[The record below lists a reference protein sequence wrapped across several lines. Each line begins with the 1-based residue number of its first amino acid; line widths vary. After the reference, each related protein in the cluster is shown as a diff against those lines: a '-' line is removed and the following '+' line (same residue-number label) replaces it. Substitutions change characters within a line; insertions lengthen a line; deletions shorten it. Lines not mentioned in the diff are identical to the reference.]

1 MPMRVAAHAARAR
14 GGAAHLNGTPTMK
27 SRLLAGALPVAFGLA
42 TLSGPA
48 SGEDLLQ
55 IYREAL
61 GADPAIAAAKAAW
74 QASQEKLPQAYAGLL
89 PSASLSAS
97 ASLDN
102 YGATI
107 KTSPNIDINRN
118 FAFASATVSA
128 SQPLYRQQNLIAYD
142 QAKAFVTQA
151 DYSLN
156 VAQQDLI
163 IRVAVAYF
171 DVLLAQFNIELN
183 DIQKAAVSEQ
193 LAQAK
198 RNFEVGVATITD
210 TNEAQAKYDSIL
222 AQEITTR
229 NEYDNRVTALRA
241 IIGRYPKDLK
251 KVGAGFQPRL
261 PEPNLLDFWV
271 DKALKENL
279 NVRIAQ
285 SNFDI
290 ATLEVDRAKAANY
303 PTLDLVAS
311 INGQGSNGSV
321 SADYNSYSH
330 LGQIGLQL
338 AVPLYTGGFN
348 SSRIR
353 EAVALQER
361 SRQDLEGARR
371 NALFQAQTGFSGV
384 NSAAA
389 SVKAFEQAVVSADVA
404 LQSNKL
410 GQEVGVRTNLDVLN
424 VQQNVF
430 STRRDLADAYFKYLI
445 GVLRLKAA
453 VGTLNEQDVEAFNQH
468 LKG

>member
-1 MPMRVAAHAARAR
+1 MRR
-14 GGAAHLNGTPTMK
+14 
-27 SRLLAGALPVAFGLA
+27 RLLALAVPAGFGLA
-42 TLSGPA
+42 LLAGSA
-48 SGEDLLQ
+48 AGEDLMQ
-55 IYREAL
+55 IYNEAQRN
-61 GADPAIAAAKAAW
+61 DPAIAAAKASWEA
-74 QASQEKLPQAYAGLL
+74 AQEKLPQANAGLL
-89 PSASLSAS
+89 PSASVSGA
-97 ASLDN
+97 AN
-102 YGATI
+102 YNNYAATI
-107 KTSPNIDINRN
+107 RSDPHVDVNRN
-118 FAFASATVSA
+118 FGFASATVSA
-128 SQPLYRQQNLIAYD
+128 SQPLFRWQNVVAVD
-142 QAKAFVTQA
+142 QAKEFVTQA
-151 DYSLN
+151 DYALS

-171 DVLLAQFNIELN
+171 DILLAQFNIELTE
-183 DIQKAAVSEQ
+183 IQKVAVSEQ

-210 TNEAQAKYDSIL
+210 TNEAQAKYDSIV

-251 KVGAGFQPRL
+251 KVGGGFQPQI
-261 PEPNLLDFWV
+261 PQPNSVDFWV
-271 DKALKENL
+271 DKAIKENL

-290 ATLEVDRAKAANY
+290 ATLEIDRARAANY
-303 PTLDLVAS
+303 PTVDIVAS
-311 INGQGSNGSV
+311 YNGQGSNGSLT
-321 SADYNSYSH
+321 ADYNSYSR
-330 LGQIGLQL
+330 LGLVGVQL

-348 SSRIR
+348 SSKIR
-353 EAVALQER
+353 EAIALQER
-361 SRQDLEGARR
+361 SRQDLETARR

-389 SVKAFEQAVVSADVA
+389 SVKAFEQAVVSAEVA

-430 STRRDLADAYFKYLI
+430 STQRDLADAYFKYLI

-453 VGTLNEQDVEAFNQH
+453 VGTLSEQDVEEINRQ
-468 LKG
+468 LRG

>member
-1 MPMRVAAHAARAR
+1 MKQRLPILAVSVGLGLAA
-14 GGAAHLNGTPTMK
+14 
-27 SRLLAGALPVAFGLA
+27 LAGSAA
-42 TLSGPA
+42 
-48 SGEDLLQ
+48 GEDLMQ

-61 GADPAIAAAKAAW
+61 RNDPAIAAAKASWEA
-74 QASQEKLPQAYAGLL
+74 AQEKLPQARAGLL
-89 PSASLSAS
+89 PSASLSAN
-97 ASLDN
+97 ANFNKYD
-102 YGATI
+102 ATI
-107 KTSPNIDINRN
+107 KTDPQIDINRN
-118 FAFASATVSA
+118 FGFASATVSA
-128 SQPLYRQQNLIAYD
+128 SQPLYRQQNFIAYD
-142 QAKAFVTQA
+142 QARVFVTQA
-151 DYSLN
+151 DYALS
-156 VAQQDLI
+156 VADQDLI
-163 IRVAVAYF
+163 IRVAVTYF

-183 DIQKAAVSEQ
+183 DIQKVAVSEQ

-210 TNEAQAKYDSIL
+210 TNEAQAKYDSIV

-251 KVGAGFQPRL
+251 KVGAGFQPQI
-261 PEPNLLDFWV
+261 PQPNSLDFWV
-271 DKALKENL
+271 DKAMKENL

-290 ATLEVDRAKAANY
+290 AVLEVDRAKAANY
-303 PTLDLVAS
+303 PTIDLVAS
-311 INGQGSNGSV
+311 YNGQGSNGSV
-321 SADYNSYSH
+321 SADNNSYSRF
-330 LGQIGLQL
+330 GQIGVQL

-353 EAVALQER
+353 EAIALQDR

-371 NALFQAQTGFSGV
+371 AALFQAQTGFAGV
-384 NSAAA
+384 NSASA
-389 SVKAFEQAVVSADVA
+389 SVKAFEQAVVSAEVA

-445 GVLRLKAA
+445 GVLRLKAS
-453 VGTLNEQDVEAFNQH
+453 VGTLNEQDVEDINRQ
-468 LKG
+468 LRG

>member
-1 MPMRVAAHAARAR
+1 MKRSLRTFVLPAALCAAL
-14 GGAAHLNGTPTMK
+14 AAP
-27 SRLLAGALPVAFGLA
+27 
-42 TLSGPA
+42 PA
-48 SGEDLLQ
+48 AGEDLLQ
-55 IYREAL
+55 IYREAQRS
-61 GADPAIAAAKAAW
+61 DPAIAAAKAAW
-74 QASQEKLPQAYAGLL
+74 EAAQEKLPQAQAGLL
-89 PSASLSAS
+89 PSASLSAG
-97 ASLDN
+97 AN
-102 YGATI
+102 YSNYDATI
-107 KTSPNIDINRN
+107 RTDPRQEINRS
-118 FAFASATVSA
+118 FGFASATISA
-128 SQPLYRQQNLIAYD
+128 SQPLYRQQNFVAYD
-142 QAKAFVTQA
+142 QAKVFVSQA
-151 DYSLN
+151 DYALN
-156 VAQQDLI
+156 VAQQELI
-163 IRVAVAYF
+163 IRVAVTYF

-183 DIQKAAVSEQ
+183 ESQKAAVSEQ

-210 TNEAQAKYDSIL
+210 TNEAQAKYDSIV

-251 KVGAGFQPRL
+251 KIGGAVQPRL
-261 PEPNLLDFWV
+261 PEPNALDFWV
-271 DKALKENL
+271 DKAMKENL

-285 SNFDI
+285 STFDI

-303 PTLDLVAS
+303 PTVDLVGSYNA
-311 INGQGSNGSV
+311 QGANGSLT
-321 SADYNSYSH
+321 ANYNSDSR
-330 LGQIGLQL
+330 LGQIGVQL
-338 AVPLYTGGFN
+338 AIPLYTGGFN

-361 SRQDLEGARR
+361 SRQELEGARR
-371 NALFQAQTGFSGV
+371 SALFQAQTGFAGV

-389 SVKAFEQAVVSADVA
+389 AVKAFEQAVVSAEVA

-453 VGTLNEQDVEAFNQH
+453 VGTLSEQDVENINQQ
-468 LKG
+468 LRG

>member
-1 MPMRVAAHAARAR
+1 MNR
-14 GGAAHLNGTPTMK
+14 
-27 SRLLAGALPVAFGLA
+27 RLLALAAPLVLGLA
-42 TLSGPA
+42 AFAGPA
-48 SGEDLLQ
+48 AGEDLLQ
-55 IYREAL
+55 IYREAQRS
-61 GADPAIAAAKAAW
+61 DPAIAAAKATWEAT
-74 QASQEKLPQAYAGLL
+74 QEKLPQAKAGLL
-89 PSASLSAS
+89 PSASVSGSAS
-97 ASLDN
+97 YNN
-102 YGATI
+102 YDATI
-107 KTSPNIDINRN
+107 RTDPRVDFNRN
-118 FAFASATVSA
+118 FGFAAATVSA
-128 SQPLYRQQNLIAYD
+128 SQPLFRWQNVVAVD
-142 QAKAFVTQA
+142 QAKEAVTQA
-151 DYSLN
+151 DYALS

-171 DVLLAQFNIELN
+171 DILLAQFNIELN
-183 DIQKAAVSEQ
+183 EIQKVAVSEQ

-222 AQEITTR
+222 AQEITTK

-251 KVGAGFQPRL
+251 KLGGGFQPQI
-261 PEPNLLDFWV
+261 PQPNSVDFWV
-271 DKALKENL
+271 DKAIKENL

-285 SNFDI
+285 SSFDI
-290 ATLEVDRAKAANY
+290 ATLEIDRAKAANY
-303 PTLDLVAS
+303 PTVDLVGSFNAQGATGS
-311 INGQGSNGSV
+311 I
-321 SADYNSYSH
+321 SANYSSDSR

-338 AVPLYTGGFN
+338 AMPLYTGGFN
-348 SSRIR
+348 SSKIR
-353 EAVALQER
+353 EAIALQER

-389 SVKAFEQAVVSADVA
+389 SVKAFEQAVVSAEVA
-404 LQSNKL
+404 LQSNRL

-453 VGTLNEQDVEAFNQH
+453 VGTLTEQDVEDINRQ

>member
-1 MPMRVAAHAARAR
+1 MKQRLPILAVSVGLGLAA
-14 GGAAHLNGTPTMK
+14 
-27 SRLLAGALPVAFGLA
+27 LAGSAA
-42 TLSGPA
+42 
-48 SGEDLLQ
+48 GEDLMQ

-61 GADPAIAAAKAAW
+61 RNDPAIAAAKASWEA
-74 QASQEKLPQAYAGLL
+74 AQEKLPQARAGLL
-89 PSASLSAS
+89 PSASLSAN
-97 ASLDN
+97 ANFNKYD
-102 YGATI
+102 ATI
-107 KTSPNIDINRN
+107 KTDPQIDINRN
-118 FAFASATVSA
+118 FGFASATVSA
-128 SQPLYRQQNLIAYD
+128 SQPLYRQQNFIAYD
-142 QAKAFVTQA
+142 QARVFVTQA
-151 DYSLN
+151 DYALS
-156 VAQQDLI
+156 VADQDLI
-163 IRVAVAYF
+163 IRVAVTYF

-183 DIQKAAVSEQ
+183 DIQKVAVSEQ

-210 TNEAQAKYDSIL
+210 TNEAQAKYDSIV

-251 KVGAGFQPRL
+251 KVGAGFQPQI
-261 PEPNLLDFWV
+261 PQPNSLDFWV
-271 DKALKENL
+271 DKAMKENL

-290 ATLEVDRAKAANY
+290 AVLEVDRAKAANY
-303 PTLDLVAS
+303 PTIDLVAS
-311 INGQGSNGSV
+311 YNGQGSNGSV
-321 SADYNSYSH
+321 SADNNSYSRF
-330 LGQIGLQL
+330 GQIGVQL

-353 EAVALQER
+353 EAIALQDR

-371 NALFQAQTGFSGV
+371 AALFQAQTGFAGV

-389 SVKAFEQAVVSADVA
+389 SVKAFEQAVVSAEVA

-445 GVLRLKAA
+445 GVLRLKAS
-453 VGTLNEQDVEAFNQH
+453 VGTLNEQDVEDINRQ
-468 LKG
+468 LRG

>member
-1 MPMRVAAHAARAR
+1 
-14 GGAAHLNGTPTMK
+14 MK
-27 SRLLAGALPVAFGLA
+27 RRLLVFTIPVAIHLA
-42 TLSGPA
+42 VLAGPA
-48 SGEDLLQ
+48 AGEDLVQ
-55 IYREAL
+55 IYREAQKS
-61 GADPAIAAAKAAW
+61 DPAIAAAKANWEAT
-74 QASQEKLPQAYAGLL
+74 QEKLPQALAGLL
-89 PSASLSAS
+89 PSASLSGS
-97 ASLDN
+97 ANLNN
-102 YGATI
+102 YDQTI
-107 KTSPNIDINRN
+107 KGDAPLDTNRN
-118 FAFASATVSA
+118 FGVLSATVSA
-128 SQPLYRQQNLIAYD
+128 SQPLYRRQNVVAVD
-142 QAKAFVTQA
+142 QARQTVTQA
-151 DYSLN
+151 DYTLAA
-156 VAQQDLI
+156 AQQDLI

-171 DVLLAQFNIELN
+171 DVLLAQYNIELN
-183 DIQKAAVSEQ
+183 ESQKAAVSEQ

-210 TNEAQAKYDSIL
+210 TNEAQAKYDSIV

-241 IIGRYPKDLK
+241 IIGRFPKDLK
-251 KVGAGFQPRL
+251 KVGAGIQPTL
-261 PEPNLLDFWV
+261 PEPNVLDFWV
-271 DKALKENL
+271 DKAIKDNFS
-279 NVRIAQ
+279 VRIAQ
-285 SNFDI
+285 SSFDI
-290 ATLEVDRAKAANY
+290 AALEVDRAKAANY
-303 PTLDLVAS
+303 PTLDLVGS
-311 INGQGSNGSV
+311 FNGQGSNGTS
-321 SADYNSYSH
+321 SSGASSNSR

-338 AVPLYTGGFN
+338 ALPLYTGGLN
-348 SSRIR
+348 SSKIR
-353 EAVALQER
+353 EAIALQER

-371 NALFQAQTGFSGV
+371 SALFLAQTGFAGV

-453 VGTLNEQDVEAFNQH
+453 VGTLSEQDVEDVNRQ

>member
-1 MPMRVAAHAARAR
+1 M
-14 GGAAHLNGTPTMK
+14 PTMK
-27 SRLLAGALPVAFGLA
+27 QRLLALAVSAGLGLA
-42 TLSGPA
+42 ALAGSA
-48 SGEDLLQ
+48 AGEDLMQ

-61 GADPAIAAAKAAW
+61 RNDPAIAAAKAQW
-74 QASQEKLPQAYAGLL
+74 EASQEKLPQARAGLL

-97 ASLDN
+97 ANVNN
-102 YGATI
+102 YDLTI
-107 KTSPNIDINRN
+107 KSEPRQELNRN
-118 FAFASATVSA
+118 FGFAGATVSA
-128 SQPLYRQQNLIAYD
+128 AQPLYRQQNIIAYD
-142 QAKAFVTQA
+142 QAKAFVSQS
-151 DYSLN
+151 DYALS
-156 VAQQDLI
+156 VAEQDLI

-210 TNEAQAKYDSIL
+210 TNEAQAKYDSIV

-251 KVGAGFQPRL
+251 KVGGGFQPQI
-261 PEPNLLDFWV
+261 PQPNSLDYWV
-271 DKALKENL
+271 DMAMKENL

-285 SNFDI
+285 YNFDI
-290 ATLEVDRAKAANY
+290 AALEVDRAKAANN
-303 PTLDLVAS
+303 TTVDLVAS
-311 INGQGSNGSV
+311 YNGQGSNGSV
-321 SADYNSYSH
+321 SADYNSYSRF
-330 LGQIGLQL
+330 GQIGVQL
-338 AVPLYTGGFN
+338 AVPIYTGGFN
-348 SSRIR
+348 SSKIR

-371 NALFQAQTGFSGV
+371 AALFQAQTGFSGV

-389 SVKAFEQAVVSADVA
+389 SVKAFEQAVVSAEVA

-445 GVLRLKAA
+445 GVLRLKAS
-453 VGTLNEQDVEAFNQH
+453 VGTLNEQDVEDINRQ
-468 LKG
+468 LRG